1 MVSII
6 ITGSPT
12 CEYSSGSHSMG
23 LNAIINESPTIKA
36 VKFFTMTD
44 IWRIWS
50 PTFTSQP
57 FVSIM
62 LVQPSLRIVC
72 GILLPN

>member
-36 VKFFTMTD
+36 VKFITMTD
-44 IWRIWS
+44 RWRIWS
-50 PTFTSQP
+50 CVGTKQP
-57 FVSIM
+57 IVCIM